1 MVIINFYLQTS
12 IVIKSSHLFNVK
24 RDSYLKGFKIE
35 FDKVEK
41 LIEISAQN
49 LEKIEYQ
56 SSLLT
61 KFTFDGGLLKF
72 KRPKITESLDELTSI
87 LGDISLEKHAEVAS
101 SKDEFKKLSLKE
113 HLAKNDADIESI
125 KELTIECLDNGKY
138 CIAYLNSKQIL
149 SFNIFDNSILLLNL
163 QTSRPRESF
172 RMDTYSNKI
181 FIGSNIKQT
190 AECVLYAFDD
200 RLNSQGSFQID
211 SARVLLLA
219 SNDSNVYALIK
230 KKANLFKSLMVFD
243 HKLETLRV
251 LNPTFMPFLVLD
263 FNLISRAKARDGKF
277 YTIELGFLVVFDLNT
292 GSLIKRRK
300 ISGESFVIM
309 NDDVYVLDV
318 AKQQVSV
325 YNITLNENLVKE
337 KKLNF
342 DTPVQVILNS
352 QNRICYFDKKNLIL
366 YCELRIFAI
375 IFIQYLI
382 LYVYYT
388 FRLNDEIDRTS
399 SFIHLVNLL
408 NFSFFN

>member
-1 MVIINFYLQTS
+1 
-12 IVIKSSHLFNVK
+12 
-24 RDSYLKGFKIE
+24 LKGFKIE

-41 LIEISAQN
+41 LIELSAQN

-72 KRPKITESLDELTSI
+72 KKKITDSLDDLARI
-87 LGDISLEKHAEVAS
+87 LGEMALEKHAEVAT
-101 SKDEFKKLSLKE
+101 SKDELKKLSLKE
-113 HLAKNDADIESI
+113 HLAKNDADIQSI

-138 CIAYLNSKQIL
+138 CIAYINSKQIL
-149 SFNIFDNSILLLNL
+149 SFNIFDNSIFLLNL

-200 RLNSQGSFQID
+200 RLNSQGSYQID

-230 KKANLFKSLMVFD
+230 KKSDLFKSLMIFD

-337 KKLNF
+337 RKLNF
-342 DTPVQVILNS
+342 ETPVQVILNS

-366 YCELRIFAI
+366 YCKNFC
-375 IFIQYLI
+375 Y
-382 LYVYYT
+382 YYT
-388 FRLNDEIDRTS
+388 IYFYSIVYMS
-399 SFIHLVNLL
+399 IILL
-408 NFSFFN
+408 D